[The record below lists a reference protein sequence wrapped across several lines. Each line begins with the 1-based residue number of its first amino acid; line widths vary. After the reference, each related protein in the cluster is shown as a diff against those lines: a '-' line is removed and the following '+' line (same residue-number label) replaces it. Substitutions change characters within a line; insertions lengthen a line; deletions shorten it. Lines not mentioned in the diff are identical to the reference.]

1 MSGLEALTESFE
13 KFKLQVGEIFQA
25 QQKDINTITSEI
37 TDRNVVVQVNE
48 VDEGKFII
56 YLI

>member
-37 TDRNVVVQVNE
+37 TDRNVVIQVNE
-48 VDEGKFII
+48 VDEGKSTSH
-56 YLI
+56 LI